1 MSAPKRRRSGVRP
14 AAAALLL
21 LLAAT
26 PARNAAAQDWV
37 PRQGAELQVL
47 DKVTARISVLRAGV
61 GQAAQYGTLTIT
73 VRACNARPPDEV
85 PDAAA
90 FLEMTDNRRAAGAQ
104 QVFRGWMFANAP
116 GVSMLEHPVYDV
128 RVLDCR

>member
-1 MSAPKRRRSGVRP
+1 MRALLRSILP
-14 AAAALLL
+14 AAALLSS
-21 LLAAT
+21 AA
-26 PARNAAAQDWV
+26 PPREAGAQQDWV
-37 PRQGAELQVL
+37 PRQTAELQVL
-47 DKVTARISVLRAGV
+47 DKVTARISVLKADV
-61 GQAAQYGTLTIT
+61 GQAARYGTLAIL

-90 FLEMTDNRRAAGAQ
+90 FLEMTDSRRAQGSQ

>member
-1 MSAPKRRRSGVRP
+1 MNPPPRL
-14 AAAALLL
+14 AAAAAFAA
-21 LLAAT
+21 LAPLAT
-26 PARNAAAQDWV
+26 PGPAAAQDWV

-90 FLEMTDNRRAAGAQ
+90 FLEMTDSRRSAGSQ

>member
-1 MSAPKRRRSGVRP
+1 VSTPRRWKGVRL
-14 AAAALLL
+14 AAALLV
-21 LLAAT
+21 LAAL
-26 PARNAAAQDWV
+26 PARDAAAQDWV

-61 GQAAQYGTLTIT
+61 GQAAQYGTLTIM
-73 VRACNARPPDEV
+73 VRSCNARPPDEV

-90 FLEMTDNRRAAGAQ
+90 FLEMTDSRRAAGAQ

>member
-1 MSAPKRRRSGVRP
+1 MRAFRP
-14 AAAALLL
+14 GLRLVALSVLAAAA
-21 LLAAT
+21 AD
-26 PARNAAAQDWV
+26 PAAAQDWV

-61 GQAAQYGTLTIT
+61 GQAARYGTLTIT

-90 FLEMTDNRRAAGAQ
+90 FLEMTDSRRAAGSQ

-116 GVSMLEHPVYDV
+116 GVNMLEHPVYDV

>member
-1 MSAPKRRRSGVRP
+1 MGSLGPPILALAVIIATLSGCGEDP
-14 AAAALLL
+14 AA
-21 LLAAT
+21 
-26 PARNAAAQDWV
+26 D
-37 PRQGAELQVL
+37 
-47 DKVTARISVLRAGV
+47 D
-61 GQAAQYGTLTIT
+61 
-73 VRACNARPPDEV
+73 DV

-90 FLEMTDNRRAAGAQ
+90 FLEMTDSRRAAGSQ

>member
-1 MSAPKRRRSGVRP
+1 MSTPRRWKGVRL
-14 AAAALLL
+14 AAALLV
-21 LLAAT
+21 LAAL
-26 PARNAAAQDWV
+26 PARDAAAQDWV

-61 GQAAQYGTLTIT
+61 GQAAQYGTLTIM
-73 VRACNARPPDEV
+73 VRSCNARPPDEV

-90 FLEMTDNRRAAGAQ
+90 FLEMTDSRRAAGAQ

>member
-1 MSAPKRRRSGVRP
+1 MRGSRRRGARLALP
-14 AAAALLL
+14 AALLL
-21 LLAAT
+21 FAAA
-26 PARNAAAQDWV
+26 PPLPDAAAQDWE
-37 PRQGAELQVL
+37 PRGGAELQVL

-61 GQAAQYGTLTIT
+61 GQTAQYGTLTIL

-90 FLEMTDNRRAAGAQ
+90 FLEMTDSRRAAASQ

>member
-1 MSAPKRRRSGVRP
+1 VRAFRP
-14 AAAALLL
+14 GLRLVALSVLAAAA
-21 LLAAT
+21 AD
-26 PARNAAAQDWV
+26 PAAAQDWV

-61 GQAAQYGTLTIT
+61 GQAARYGTLTIT

-90 FLEMTDNRRAAGAQ
+90 FLEMTDSRRAAGSQ

>member
-1 MSAPKRRRSGVRP
+1 MRAFRP
-14 AAAALLL
+14 GLRLVALSVLAAAA
-21 LLAAT
+21 AD
-26 PARNAAAQDWV
+26 PAAAQDWV
-37 PRQGAELQVL
+37 PRQAAELQVL

-61 GQAAQYGTLTIT
+61 GQAARYGTLTIT

-90 FLEMTDNRRAAGAQ
+90 FLEMTDSRRAAGSQ

>member
-1 MSAPKRRRSGVRP
+1 VKGRP
-14 AAAALLL
+14 AALAALVV
-21 LLAAT
+21 LAA
-26 PARNAAAQDWV
+26 PARDAAAQQEWV
-37 PRQGAELQVL
+37 PRQTAELQVL
-47 DKVTARISVLRAGV
+47 DKVTARISVVRATV
-61 GQAAQYGTLTIT
+61 GQAAQYGTLTIA

-90 FLEMTDNRRAAGAQ
+90 FLEMTDSRRAAGAQ
-104 QVFRGWMFANAP
+104 RVFRGWMFANAP

>member
-1 MSAPKRRRSGVRP
+1 MRRPRQTAAFAAFLAALAAPP
-14 AAAALLL
+14 AA
-21 LLAAT
+21 
-26 PARNAAAQDWV
+26 RDAAAQDWV

-47 DKVTARISVLRAGV
+47 DKVTARVSVLRANV
-61 GQAAQYGTLTIT
+61 GQTARYGTLTIA

-90 FLEMTDNRRAAGAQ
+90 FLEMTDSGRAAGSQ

>member
-1 MSAPKRRRSGVRP
+1 MRAGRL
-14 AAAALLL
+14 AAALAAAP
-21 LLAAT
+21 LLAA
-26 PARNAAAQDWV
+26 PMRNVAAQDWV
-37 PRQGAELQVL
+37 PRQSAELQVL
-47 DKVTARISVLRAGV
+47 DKVTARVSVLRANV
-61 GQAAQYGTLTIT
+61 GQTARYGTLAIA
-73 VRACNARPPDEV
+73 VRACNARPPEEV

-90 FLEMTDNRRAAGAQ
+90 FLEVTDSRRAGGSQ

>member
-1 MSAPKRRRSGVRP
+1 MSAARRF
-14 AAAALLL
+14 AAVAAPLL
-21 LLAAT
+21 LLAAA

-47 DKVTARISVLRAGV
+47 DKVTARISVLKAPV
-61 GQAAQYGTLTIT
+61 GQSAQYGTLTIL

-90 FLEMTDNRRAAGAQ
+90 FLEMTDSRRAAGAER
-104 QVFRGWMFANAP
+104 VFRGWMFANAP

-128 RVLDCR
+128 RVLDCQ

>member
-1 MSAPKRRRSGVRP
+1 MSARP
-14 AAAALLL
+14 LAVVAALLAAAL
-21 LLAAT
+21 
-26 PARNAAAQDWV
+26 PAQDAAAQDWV
-37 PRQGAELQVL
+37 PKRDAELQVL
-47 DKVTARISVLRAGV
+47 DKVTARISVLKAPV
-61 GQAAQYGTLTIT
+61 GQSARYGTLTIA
-73 VRACNARPPDEV
+73 VRACNARPPDDV

-90 FLEMTDNRRAAGAQ
+90 FLEMTDSRRSAGAQ

>member
-1 MSAPKRRRSGVRP
+1 VALSVL
-14 AAAALLL
+14 AAAA
-21 LLAAT
+21 AD
-26 PARNAAAQDWV
+26 PAAAQDWV

-61 GQAAQYGTLTIT
+61 GQAARYGTLTIT

-90 FLEMTDNRRAAGAQ
+90 FLEMTDSRRAAGSQ

>member
-1 MSAPKRRRSGVRP
+1 MTAFRP
-14 AAAALLL
+14 GLRLVALSVLAAAA
-21 LLAAT
+21 AD
-26 PARNAAAQDWV
+26 PAAAQDWV

-61 GQAAQYGTLTIT
+61 GQAARYGTLTIT

-90 FLEMTDNRRAAGAQ
+90 FLEMTDSRRAAGSQ

>member
-1 MSAPKRRRSGVRP
+1 MRAFRP
-14 AAAALLL
+14 GLRLVALSVLAAAA
-21 LLAAT
+21 AAD
-26 PARNAAAQDWV
+26 PAAAQDWV
-37 PRQGAELQVL
+37 PRQSAELQVL

-61 GQAAQYGTLTIT
+61 GQAARYGTLTIT

-90 FLEMTDNRRAAGAQ
+90 FLEMTDSRRAAGSQ

>member
-1 MSAPKRRRSGVRP
+1 MRALLRNILP
-14 AAAALLL
+14 AAAA
-21 LLAAT
+21 
-26 PARNAAAQDWV
+26 AAAALALPAGAQEGWV
-37 PRQGAELQVL
+37 PRQTAELQVL
-47 DKVTARISVLRAGV
+47 DKVTARISVLKADV
-61 GQAAQYGTLTIT
+61 GQAARYGTLTVS

-90 FLEMTDNRRAAGAQ
+90 FLEMTDSRRAQGSQ
-104 QVFRGWMFANAP
+104 RVFRGWMFANAP

>member
-1 MSAPKRRRSGVRP
+1 VSARP
-14 AAAALLL
+14 LAVVAALLAAAL
-21 LLAAT
+21 
-26 PARNAAAQDWV
+26 PAQDAAAQDWV
-37 PRQGAELQVL
+37 PKRDAELQVL
-47 DKVTARISVLRAGV
+47 DKVTARISVLKAPV
-61 GQAAQYGTLTIT
+61 GQSARYGTLTIA
-73 VRACNARPPDEV
+73 VRACNARPPDDV

-90 FLEMTDNRRAAGAQ
+90 FLEMTDSRRSAGAQ

>member
-1 MSAPKRRRSGVRP
+1 MSARLLAVV
-14 AAAALLL
+14 AALLAAALS
-21 LLAAT
+21 
-26 PARNAAAQDWV
+26 ARDAAAQDWV
-37 PRQGAELQVL
+37 PKRDAELQVL
-47 DKVTARISVLRAGV
+47 DKVTARISVLKAPV
-61 GQAAQYGTLTIT
+61 GQSARYGTLTIA
-73 VRACNARPPDEV
+73 VRACNARPPDDV

-90 FLEMTDNRRAAGAQ
+90 FLEMTDSRRSAGAQ

>member
-1 MSAPKRRRSGVRP
+1 MKGGRFGAAL
-14 AAAALLL
+14 AAAALPI
-21 LLAAT
+21 LAASD
-26 PARNAAAQDWV
+26 AAAQDWV
-37 PRQGAELQVL
+37 PRQNAELQVL
-47 DKVTARISVLRAGV
+47 DKVTARVSVLRANV
-61 GQAAQYGTLTIT
+61 GQAARYGTLTIA

-90 FLEMTDNRRAAGAQ
+90 FLEMTDSRRAAGAER
-104 QVFRGWMFANAP
+104 VFRGWMFANAP

>member
-1 MSAPKRRRSGVRP
+1 MKGRP
-14 AAAALLL
+14 AALAALVV
-21 LLAAT
+21 LAAPA
-26 PARNAAAQDWV
+26 PARDAAAQQEWV
-37 PRQGAELQVL
+37 PRQTAELQVL
-47 DKVTARISVLRAGV
+47 DKVTARISVVRATV
-61 GQAAQYGTLTIT
+61 GQAAQYGTLTIA

-90 FLEMTDNRRAAGAQ
+90 FLEMTDSRRAAGAQ
-104 QVFRGWMFANAP
+104 RVFRGWMFANAP

>member
-1 MSAPKRRRSGVRP
+1 MRAFRP
-14 AAAALLL
+14 GLRLVALSVLAAAA
-21 LLAAT
+21 AD
-26 PARNAAAQDWV
+26 PAAAQDWV

-61 GQAAQYGTLTIT
+61 GQAARYGTLTIT

-90 FLEMTDNRRAAGAQ
+90 FLEMMDSRRAAGAQ

>member
-1 MSAPKRRRSGVRP
+1 MRAFRP
-14 AAAALLL
+14 GLRLVALSVLAAAA
-21 LLAAT
+21 AD
-26 PARNAAAQDWV
+26 PAAAQDWV

-61 GQAAQYGTLTIT
+61 GQAARYGTLTIT

-90 FLEMTDNRRAAGAQ
+90 FLEMTDSRRAAGSQ